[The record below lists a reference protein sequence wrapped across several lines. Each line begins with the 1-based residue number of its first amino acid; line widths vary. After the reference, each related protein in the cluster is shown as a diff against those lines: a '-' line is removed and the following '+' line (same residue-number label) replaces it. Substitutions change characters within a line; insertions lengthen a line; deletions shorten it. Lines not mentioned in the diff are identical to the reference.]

1 MPVPTLVAEATRRSA
16 VVWVSAAGADGA
28 DPRLVW
34 HLWHDDA
41 MYVVGGGDEQELPD
55 LGAHAVVVVRSRA
68 SQSDRVV
75 EWAADVTRVEPGTDR
90 WDEVV
95 PLLAAERLN
104 AGSADDVPAR
114 WAVQSAVLRFAPL
127 VEDALPA

>member
-1 MPVPTLVAEATRRSA
+1 MRVPVPTLVAEATRRSG
-16 VVWVSAAGADGA
+16 VVWVSADGT

-41 MYVVGGGDEQELPD
+41 LWLVGGGEEQELPP
-55 LGAHAVVVVRSRA
+55 LEGTAVVAVRSKA
-68 SQSDRVV
+68 AQSGRVV
-75 EWAADVTRVEPGTDR
+75 EWEAAVTQVLPGTPQ

-104 AGSADDVPAR
+104 ASSATDLPAQ
-114 WAVQSAVLRFAPL
+114 WAARSTVLRLAPR
-127 VEDALPA
+127 

>member
-1 MPVPTLVAEATRRSA
+1 MAAPLTLIAEATKRSG
-16 VVWVSAAGADGA
+16 VVWVSADGQ
-28 DPRLVW
+28 DPALLW

-41 MYVVGGGDEQELPD
+41 LYLVGGGREQELPPLAD
-55 LGAHAVVVVRSRA
+55 RAVVVVRSKA

-75 EWAADVTRVEPGTDR
+75 TWRAAVEPVLPGTPA

-104 AGSADDVPAR
+104 ADSVEDLPAR
-114 WAVQSAVLRFAPL
+114 WARDSTVLRLTPL
-127 VEDALPA
+127 G